1 MIKFKLNFE
10 TEQLVENLEALVKKL
25 LGHKKFD
32 PENFIT
38 DCVLFVAPSTEK
50 FKVDISR
57 FIELEEDENEQPKEK
72 LKSKND

>member
-1 MIKFKLNFE
+1 M
-10 TEQLVENLEALVKKL
+10 VENLEALVKKL

-32 PENFIT
+32 SENFIT
-38 DCVLFVAPSTEK
+38 DCVLFAAPSTEK
-50 FKVDISR
+50 FKVDIRR